1 MSTNAKAWDQKA
13 GRKAGQ
19 NTQQYDSQQQNTGK
33 CDNCRYRV
41 SKQERI
47 HYDCAECGSYIVST
61 SAAWIHVATNYF
73 PTIFSVKIFWIVLIR
88 FKNLKYPLSH
98 LKLTY

>member
-1 MSTNAKAWDQKA
+1 MSTNAKAWDVKA

-19 NTQQYDSQQQNTGK
+19 NTQQYDSQQQNAGK

-47 HYDCAECGSYIVST
+47 HYDCLECGIYIVST
-61 SAAWIHVATNYF
+61 AKVRHVRQSCLF
-73 PTIFSVKIFWIVLIR
+73 PISIILV
-88 FKNLKYPLSH
+88 
-98 LKLTY
+98 